1 MKKVLMSMAV
11 VAAMIAFA
19 ACGNNTKKAEEKAAE
34 ATEQCCAEG
43 CSKAEGECTK
53 AEGCCKEGACTE
65 QECAECTECT
75 ECPDCPAGESAE

>member
-1 MKKVLMSMAV
+1 MSMAV

-19 ACGNNTKKAEEKAAE
+19 SCGNSTKKAEEKAAE
-34 ATEQCCAEG
+34 ATEQCCKDG
-43 CSKAEGECTK
+43 CCKEEGECTK
-53 AEGCCKEGACTE
+53 AEGCCKDEACTE